1 MTITQAIAELLKRDK
16 SVAIP
21 YFGTLTSTSLP
32 AKINVVTNHFTP
44 PCSKI
49 DFVADNTL
57 HDDKLAK
64 HLSKTNDISIE
75 EADRQISDFV
85 RECNTEFQNYNKIY
99 FEDLGRLARKYD
111 GSYEFELNDNIN
123 LNDDAFGLPDFYQYP
138 ILRNEVKPVSDNDTD
153 YNKDNDLD
161 KDKDN
166 DLDQKDDNDLN
177 EDHDQKEGETA
188 ENETITPL
196 YQDKQPKDEE
206 EKKEDVV
213 STTNEKTETEQYDI
227 TNDKTDT
234 ESTKPEEKKRRKW
247 PWILLLL
254 LLLMCAGFVALTY
267 FELIPNYIP
276 QIIKPE
282 NKVQV
287 VIGGEPR
294 AYYHFEYTEP
304 EDTTSFLLPYPEVMM
319 KYNDSIQRIADSIA
333 METENIVTDTT
344 TQAEITPPTDTVPSI
359 DNNTVEKPEPKEEPV
374 VTEPTVEPV
383 QTGPKYL
390 IVCGCFSVEE
400 NAQKKVN
407 QLLESGYPNAFYKKR
422 GSMWNAYYDTY
433 SDKQEAKQAL
443 DEIRATVN
451 AKAWL
456 LETKK

>member
-1 MTITQAIAELLKRDK
+1 MTITQAITELLKHDK
-16 SVAIP
+16 SIIIP
-21 YFGTLTSTSLP
+21 CFGTLSSTSLP
-32 AKINVVTNHFTP
+32 AKVNIVTNHFTP

-49 DFVADNTL
+49 EFVADDTIQDDTL
-57 HDDKLAK
+57 ANY
-64 HLSKTNDISIE
+64 LSENEKISDE
-75 EADRQISDFV
+75 EARQLIKDFV
-85 RECNTEFQNYNKIY
+85 SHCKSEFNNYNKVNL
-99 FEDLGRLARKYD
+99 EDLGKLARKYD
-111 GSYEFELNDNIN
+111 GSYEFELNDTIN
-123 LNDDAFGLPDFYQYP
+123 LNDDAFGLPEFYQNP
-138 ILRNEVKPVSDNDTD
+138 ILRNEVKPMTDGDNDTD
-153 YNKDNDLD
+153 NDNDH
-161 KDKDN
+161 DN
-166 DLDQKDDNDLN
+166 D
-177 EDHDQKEGETA
+177 
-188 ENETITPL
+188 
-196 YQDKQPKDEE
+196 KQVP
-206 EKKEDVV
+206 V
-213 STTNEKTETEQYDI
+213 STTTAPVVDKTEPLPNNTDEKNIEGNDI
-227 TNDKTDT
+227 NNIEPEKSDS
-234 ESTKPEEKKRRKW
+234 ESKSNPEPEEPEKKHSIW

-276 QIIKPE
+276 QIIKPK

-333 METENIVTDTT
+333 METENIATDTT

-443 DEIRATVN
+443 DEIRATIN